1 MRQSYTI
8 PRWNGHVNF
17 LIEMVKGIFRAER
30 KARHQWICSE
40 RRSNMTTTA
49 SKKLRDFTVLVSQR
63 VYYDVSVPATT
74 QEEAEKLVFD
84 YVDDLNKVEVDRDE
98 LRVWPEV

>member
-1 MRQSYTI
+1 MTTYSDHEQRQ
-8 PRWNGHVNF
+8 
-17 LIEMVKGIFRAER
+17 LDIESGRQLDKIAER
-30 KARHQWICSE
+30 
-40 RRSNMTTTA
+40 TTA

-84 YVDDLNKVEVDRDE
+84 YVDDLNKVEVDRDDF
-98 LRVWPEV
+98 RVWPEA